1 MSERDTIWI
10 EPEASWKMN
19 GSPVISGNFYP
30 FVSLSNT
37 LRSHKLAPHWKIFHI
52 EEASSAKLNAATTVT
67 EIFALDDMVDQR
79 HQHQHDQA
87 TRQTMK
93 ALPPI

>member
-1 MSERDTIWI
+1 MWGLMD
-10 EPEASWKMN
+10 
-19 GSPVISGNFYP
+19 
-30 FVSLSNT
+30 
-37 LRSHKLAPHWKIFHI
+37 I
-52 EEASSAKLNAATTVT
+52 EEAPGAKLNATTVT